1 MNTHQRRILIAV
13 ATIIAGMMLYP
24 PFYYPRYPET
34 SSHSGTPVRHG
45 YDWLLSDGW
54 GRVEVDLLLVQFLV
68 VGVIGL
74 IAYVLC
80 ADKKQ

>member
-1 MNTHQRRILIAV
+1 MNVKQRRILIAIAV
-13 ATIIAGMMLYP
+13 LIAGMMLYP
-24 PFYYPRYPET
+24 PFYYPREGA
-34 SSHSGTPVRHG
+34 SNGVGTPVRHG
-45 YDWLLSDGW
+45 YDWLINGSEF
-54 GRVEVDLLLVQFLV
+54 GRVEVDLLLTQFLV